1 MRPPILFL
9 TVAFGVGLWAGLDP
23 FVFPGR
29 ALPGGSLWVV
39 ALPVLAVAAWL
50 ARRAPLGA
58 AVGIMGVAGML
69 WGTAAVRE
77 REVTCNGRWTA
88 GVRARENAGEG
99 HTRAAIVRLAD
110 PAPAQG
116 GIVDADVL
124 PGACAGSVQLRWP
137 EGTGARGGTTWVVA
151 GRWTGA
157 GGGGG
162 GGGGG
167 GVLVVR
173 RTRALDLVPH
183 GRGALRDALAA
194 RSTEL
199 FGTRAPIVN
208 ALVFAPNARLDSDI
222 RERYVRSG
230 LAHLLSISGL
240 HVGFMAA
247 WLALILGKLHLA
259 ARARSGA
266 TAVLLLGY
274 LWVLGFPA
282 PAVRAGAMLVLA
294 DVARLRERVV
304 APRGVVA
311 LAALGVLVQDPWALQ
326 SVGAWLSIAGVG
338 AVVWAGRA
346 FARAPRL
353 ARLAA
358 PALVATL
365 VTAPISAFAFGTVAP
380 IGVLAN
386 LIAIPVAGVAV
397 PGLVMALALSW
408 LGSGLA
414 HLIAAGAGLGL
425 ALLDLVAHGA
435 ALVPGGHIVM
445 VAGWQAALLWAAV
458 AAAAWWL
465 WNSPRR
471 PWLMVARLAFCAT
484 VVVATSFRDVVSLD
498 ACRCLTVHFLDVGQ
512 GDAAA
517 LRTPN
522 GRWIVIDGGPRTPER
537 DAGRRVVVPF
547 LRGQGVGRVAVVVA
561 THGDADHL
569 GGLPAVVEAFPPEL
583 VLEPGEPLGRPLYLE
598 VLAGGEASG
607 ARWHGARAGDRVEVD
622 SVVLEVLSPDSLWLR
637 LPLDVNDHGVVLR
650 VRYGAVRLLFQADAG
665 LPVEGWL
672 AGKVGRVDLLKVGHH
687 GSRTATSDEWLDELA
702 PREAV
707 ISVGRNNHYGHPA
720 PEVLERLARHGV
732 TVFRTDRNGTITFS
746 TDGHGERV
754 RSHHD

>member
-9 TVAFGVGLWAGLDP
+9 TIAFAAGLYAGLDL
-23 FVFPGR
+23 FAVRG
-29 ALPGGSLWVV
+29 AWYVV
-39 ALPVLAVAAWL
+39 VPVLGTALLL

-58 AVGIMGVAGML
+58 ALGVMGVAGL
-69 WGTAAVRE
+69 VWGMAAGRE
-77 REVTCNGRWTA
+77 REATCA
-88 GVRARENAGEG
+88 GSWSRERGAGSSK
-99 HTRAAIVRLAD
+99 AAIVRLED
-110 PAPAQG
+110 PVPASG
-116 GIVDADVL
+116 GIVDADVR
-124 PGACAGSVQLRWP
+124 PGTCGGSLRLRWP
-137 EGTGARGGTTWVVA
+137 EGSAVRGGTTWVVA
-151 GRWTGA
+151 GRWSGVGEGA
-157 GGGGG
+157 A

-173 RTRALDLVPH
+173 RVRVLDPVPR

-194 RSTEL
+194 KSTEL
-199 FGTRAPIVN
+199 FGARAPIVN
-208 ALVFAPNARLDSDI
+208 ALVFAPNVRLDSDI

-240 HVGFMAA
+240 HVGFIAA
-247 WLALILGKLHLA
+247 WLALLLGKLHLA
-259 ARARSGA
+259 ARARFGA

-274 LWVLGFPA
+274 LWLLGFPA
-282 PAVRAGAMLVLA
+282 PAVRAGAMLMLA

-304 APRGVVA
+304 APRGVVSI
-311 LAALGVLVQDPWALQ
+311 AALGVLIQDAWALH
-326 SVGAWLSIAGVG
+326 SVGAWLSVAGVG

-346 FARAPRL
+346 VAQAPRGV
-353 ARLAA
+353 RLAA
-358 PALVATL
+358 PALAATL

-386 LIAIPVAGVAV
+386 LIAIPLAGVAV
-397 PGLVMALALSW
+397 PGLVIALMLSW
-408 LGSGLA
+408 LASGPA

-425 ALLDLVAHGA
+425 ALLDLVARGA
-435 ALVPGGHIVM
+435 AGVPGGHVVM
-445 VAGWQAALLWAAV
+445 VAGWQAALMWAAV

-465 WNSPRR
+465 WNAPRR
-471 PWLMVARLAFCAT
+471 RWLIAARVAFVTTVFIAT
-484 VVVATSFRDVVSLD
+484 TFRDVVSLD

-569 GGLPAVVEAFPPEL
+569 GGLPAVVEAFDPEL

-598 VLAGGEASG
+598 FLAGVEASG
-607 ARWHGARAGDRVEVD
+607 ARWHAARAGDRIEVD
-622 SVVLEVLSPDSLWLR
+622 GVVLEVLSPDSLWLR
-637 LPLDVNDHGVVLR
+637 LPLEVNEHGVVLR

-665 LPVEGWL
+665 LPVEGRL
-672 AGKVGRVDLLKVGHH
+672 AGTVGRVEVLKVGHH
-687 GSRTATSDEWLDELA
+687 GSKTATSDAWLDELA

-732 TVFRTDRNGTITFS
+732 TVLRTDRSGTITLS

>member
-1 MRPPILFL
+1 
-9 TVAFGVGLWAGLDP
+9 
-23 FVFPGR
+23 
-29 ALPGGSLWVV
+29 
-39 ALPVLAVAAWL
+39 
-50 ARRAPLGA
+50 
-58 AVGIMGVAGML
+58 MGVAGML

-116 GIVDADVL
+116 GIADADVL
-124 PGACAGSVQLRWP
+124 PGACAGSVRLRWP

-151 GRWTGA
+151 GKWT
-157 GGGGG
+157 
-162 GGGGG
+162 G

-247 WLALILGKLHLA
+247 WLALILGKLHFA
-259 ARARSGA
+259 ARARFGA

-274 LWVLGFPA
+274 LWLLGFPA
-282 PAVRAGAMLVLA
+282 PAVRAGAMLVLT
-294 DVARLRERVV
+294 DIARLRERMV

-311 LAALGVLVQDPWALQ
+311 LAALGVLVQDAWALH
-326 SVGAWLSIAGVG
+326 SVGAWLSVAGVG

-346 FARAPRL
+346 FARAPR
-353 ARLAA
+353 
-358 PALVATL
+358 P
-365 VTAPISAFAFGTVAP
+365 
-380 IGVLAN
+380 
-386 LIAIPVAGVAV
+386 
-397 PGLVMALALSW
+397 W
-408 LGSGLA
+408 
-414 HLIAAGAGLGL
+414 LIAAR
-425 ALLDLVAHGA
+425 VAF
-435 ALVPGGHIVM
+435 VT
-445 VAGWQAALLWAAV
+445 
-458 AAAAWWL
+458 
-465 WNSPRR
+465 
-471 PWLMVARLAFCAT
+471 T
-484 VVVATSFRDVVSLD
+484 VFVATTFRDVVSLD

-517 LRTPN
+517 LRTPT

-547 LRGQGVGRVAVVVA
+547 LRGEGVGRVAVVVA
-561 THGDADHL
+561 AHGDAGPL
-569 GGLPAVVEAFPPEL
+569 GGLPAVVEAFDPEL

-598 VLAGGEASG
+598 FLAGVEASG
-607 ARWHGARAGDRVEVD
+607 ARWHAARAGDRIEVD
-622 SVVLEVLSPDSLWLR
+622 GVVLEVLSPDSLWLR
-637 LPLDVNDHGVVLR
+637 LPLDVNEHGVVLR
-650 VRYGAVRLLFQADAG
+650 VRYGAARLLFQADAG
-665 LPVEGWL
+665 LPVEGRL
-672 AGKVGRVDLLKVGHH
+672 VGTVGRVDLLKVGHH
-687 GSRTATSDEWLDELA
+687 GSRSATSDEWLDELE
-702 PREAV
+702 PRTAV
-707 ISVGRNNHYGHPA
+707 ISVGRHNNYGHPA
-720 PEVLERLARHGV
+720 PEVLARLARHGV
-732 TVFRTDRNGTITFS
+732 TVFRTDQSGTITFS
-746 TDGHGERV
+746 TDGHGERI

>member
-23 FVFPGR
+23 FVFAGA
-29 ALPGGSLWVV
+29 ALWGV
-39 ALPVLAVAAWL
+39 ALPLIAAAACLAA
-50 ARRAPLGA
+50 RAPLGA

-77 REVTCNGRWTA
+77 REATCA
-88 GVRARENAGEG
+88 GAWSREQGAGSSK
-99 HTRAAIVRLAD
+99 AATVRLAD
-110 PAPAQG
+110 PAPASG
-116 GIVDADVL
+116 GIVDAEVL
-124 PGACAGSVQLRWP
+124 SGTCGSSVRLRWP
-137 EGTGARGGTTWVVA
+137 EDHAARGGTTWVVA
-151 GRWTGA
+151 GKWTGS
-157 GGGGG
+157 
-162 GGGGG
+162 
-167 GVLVVR
+167 VLAVR
-173 RTRALDLVPH
+173 RTHALDLVPH

-247 WLALILGKLHLA
+247 WLALILGKLRLA
-259 ARARSGA
+259 ARARFGA
-266 TAVLLLGY
+266 TAVLL
-274 LWVLGFPA
+274 LGFPA

-294 DVARLRERVV
+294 DVARLRQRVV

-326 SVGAWLSIAGVG
+326 SVGAWLSVAGVG

-386 LIAIPVAGVAV
+386 LIAIPLAGVAV

-471 PWLMVARLAFCAT
+471 PWLRVARLAFCAT

-547 LRGQGVGRVAVVVA
+547 LRDQGVGRVAVVVA

-598 VLAGGEASG
+598 FLAGVEASG

-622 SVVLEVLSPDSLWLR
+622 SVVLEVLSPDSLWMR

-650 VRYGAVRLLFQADAG
+650 VRYGGVRLLFQADAG
-665 LPVEGWL
+665 LPVEGRL
-672 AGKVGRVDLLKVGHH
+672 TGTVGPVDRLKVGHH

-720 PEVLERLARHGV
+720 PEVLERLARHGI
-732 TVFRTDRNGTITFS
+732 TVFRTDRSGTITFS

>member
-9 TVAFGVGLWAGLDP
+9 AVAFGVGLWAGLDP
-23 FVFPGR
+23 FVFPGA
-29 ALPGGSLWVV
+29 ALWGVAVSLV
-39 ALPVLAVAAWL
+39 ATSGWL
-50 ARRAPLGA
+50 AARAPLGG

-77 REVTCNGRWTA
+77 RDATCTGRWAA
-88 GVRARENAGEG
+88 GGRAGEG
-99 HTRAAIVRLAD
+99 HTRAVIARLGD

-116 GIVDADVL
+116 GIVDAEVL
-124 PGACAGSVQLRWP
+124 PGTCGGSVRLRWP
-137 EGTGARGGTTWVVA
+137 EDHAARGGTTWVVA
-151 GRWTGA
+151 GKWS
-157 GGGGG
+157 
-162 GGGGG
+162 
-167 GVLVVR
+167 GVLLVVR
-173 RTRALDLVPH
+173 RMRVLDPVPR

-194 RSTEL
+194 KSTEL
-199 FGTRAPIVN
+199 FGARAPIVN

-240 HVGFMAA
+240 HVGFIAA
-247 WLALILGKLHLA
+247 WLALILRKFPLA
-259 ARARSGA
+259 PPARFGA

-274 LWVLGFPA
+274 LWLLGFPA
-282 PAVRAGAMLVLA
+282 PAVRAGAMLVLVE
-294 DVARLRERVV
+294 VARLRERVV

-311 LAALGVLVQDPWALQ
+311 LAALAVLVQDAWALE
-326 SVGAWLSIAGVG
+326 SVGAWLSVAGVG

-358 PALVATL
+358 PALAATL
-365 VTAPISAFAFGTVAP
+365 VTAPISALAFGTVAP

-386 LIAIPVAGVAV
+386 LIAIPLAGVAV
-397 PGLVMALALSW
+397 PGLVMALVLSW
-408 LGSGLA
+408 LASGPA

-425 ALLDLVAHGA
+425 ALLDLVARGA
-435 ALVPGGHIVM
+435 ALVPGGHVVM
-445 VAGWQAALLWAAV
+445 VAGWRAALVWAAV
-458 AAAAWWL
+458 AVAAWWL

-471 PWLMVARLAFCAT
+471 PWLIAARVAFVST
-484 VVVATSFRDVVSLD
+484 VFVTTTFRDVISLD
-498 ACRCLTVHFLDVGQ
+498 DCRCLTVHFLDVGQ

-547 LRGQGVGRVAVVVA
+547 LRGQGVGRVAVLVA

-569 GGLPAVVEAFPPEL
+569 GGLPAVVEAFDPEL

-598 VLAGGEASG
+598 FLAGVEASG
-607 ARWHGARAGDRVEVD
+607 AQWHPARAGDRVEVD
-622 SVVLEVLSPDSLWLR
+622 GVVLEVLSPDSLWLR
-637 LPLDVNDHGVVLR
+637 LPLDVNEHGVVLR

-665 LPVEGWL
+665 LPVESRLVGT
-672 AGKVGRVDLLKVGHH
+672 VGRVDLLKVGHH
-687 GSRTATSDEWLDELA
+687 GSRSATSDEWLDELE
-702 PREAV
+702 PRTAV
-707 ISVGRNNHYGHPA
+707 ISVGRHNNYGHPA
-720 PEVLERLARHGV
+720 PDVLARLARHGV
-732 TVFRTDRNGTITFS
+732 TVFRTDQSGTITFS
-746 TDGHGERV
+746 TDGHGERI

>member
-23 FVFPGR
+23 LAFPGA
-29 ALPGGSLWVV
+29 ALWGV
-39 ALPVLAVAAWL
+39 ALPLIAAAACLAA
-50 ARRAPLGA
+50 RAPLGA
-58 AVGIMGVAGML
+58 AVGIMGVAGLL
-69 WGTAAVRE
+69 WGTAKVRE
-77 REVTCNGRWTA
+77 REATCTGRWA
-88 GVRARENAGEG
+88 ARENAGEG

-124 PGACAGSVQLRWP
+124 PGACAGSVRLRWP

-151 GRWTGA
+151 GKWTGS
-157 GGGGG
+157 
-162 GGGGG
+162 
-167 GVLVVR
+167 VLVVR

-259 ARARSGA
+259 ARARLGA

-274 LWVLGFPA
+274 LWLLGFPA
-282 PAVRAGAMLVLA
+282 PAVRAGAMLVL
-294 DVARLRERVV
+294 
-304 APRGVVA
+304 
-311 LAALGVLVQDPWALQ
+311 
-326 SVGAWLSIAGVG
+326 
-338 AVVWAGRA
+338 
-346 FARAPRL
+346 
-353 ARLAA
+353 
-358 PALVATL
+358 ALVATL

-386 LIAIPVAGVAV
+386 LIAIPLAGVAV
-397 PGLVMALALSW
+397 PGLVIALALSW

-425 ALLDLVAHGA
+425 ALLDLVARGA

-471 PWLMVARLAFCAT
+471 PWLRVARLAFCAT

-547 LRGQGVGRVAVVVA
+547 LRDQGVGRVAVVVA

-598 VLAGGEASG
+598 FLAGVEASG

-665 LPVEGWL
+665 LPVEGRL
-672 AGKVGRVDLLKVGHH
+672 AGRVGRVDLLKVGHH

-720 PEVLERLARHGV
+720 PEVLERLARHGI
-732 TVFRTDRNGTITFS
+732 TVIRTDRSGTITFS

>member
-9 TVAFGVGLWAGLDP
+9 AVAFGVGLWAGLDP
-23 FVFPGR
+23 FVFPGA
-29 ALPGGSLWVV
+29 ALWGVAVSLV
-39 ALPVLAVAAWL
+39 ATSGWL
-50 ARRAPLGA
+50 AARAPLGG

-77 REVTCNGRWTA
+77 RDATCTGRWAA
-88 GVRARENAGEG
+88 GGRAGEG
-99 HTRAAIVRLAD
+99 HTRAVIARLGD

-116 GIVDADVL
+116 GIVDAEVL
-124 PGACAGSVQLRWP
+124 PGTCGGSVRLRWP
-137 EGTGARGGTTWVVA
+137 EDHAARGGTTWVVA
-151 GRWTGA
+151 GKWS
-157 GGGGG
+157 
-162 GGGGG
+162 
-167 GVLVVR
+167 GVLLVVR
-173 RTRALDLVPH
+173 RMRVLDPVPR

-194 RSTEL
+194 KSTEL
-199 FGTRAPIVN
+199 FGARAPIVN

-240 HVGFMAA
+240 HVGFIAA
-247 WLALILGKLHLA
+247 WLALILRKFPLA
-259 ARARSGA
+259 PPARFGA

-274 LWVLGFPA
+274 LWLLGFPA
-282 PAVRAGAMLVLA
+282 PAVRAGAMLVLVE
-294 DVARLRERVV
+294 VARLRERVV

-311 LAALGVLVQDPWALQ
+311 LAALAVLVQDAWALE
-326 SVGAWLSIAGVG
+326 SVGAWLSVAGVG

-358 PALVATL
+358 PALAATL
-365 VTAPISAFAFGTVAP
+365 VTAPISALAFGTVAP

-386 LIAIPVAGVAV
+386 LIAIPLAGVAV
-397 PGLVMALALSW
+397 PGLVMALVLSW
-408 LGSGLA
+408 LASGPA

-425 ALLDLVAHGA
+425 ALLDLVARGA
-435 ALVPGGHIVM
+435 ALVPGGHVVM
-445 VAGWQAALLWAAV
+445 VAGWRAALVWAAV
-458 AAAAWWL
+458 AVAAWWL

-471 PWLMVARLAFCAT
+471 PWLIAARVAFVST
-484 VVVATSFRDVVSLD
+484 VFVTTTFRDVISLD
-498 ACRCLTVHFLDVGQ
+498 DCRCLTVHFLDVGQ

-547 LRGQGVGRVAVVVA
+547 LRGQGVGRVAVLVA

-569 GGLPAVVEAFPPEL
+569 GGLPAVVEAFDPEL

-598 VLAGGEASG
+598 FLAGVEASG
-607 ARWHGARAGDRVEVD
+607 ARWHPARAGDRVEVD
-622 SVVLEVLSPDSLWLR
+622 GVVLEVLSPDSLWLR
-637 LPLDVNDHGVVLR
+637 LPLDVNEHGVVLR
-650 VRYGAVRLLFQADAG
+650 VRYGTVRLLFQADAG
-665 LPVEGWL
+665 LPVESRLVGT
-672 AGKVGRVDLLKVGHH
+672 VGRVDLLKVGHH
-687 GSRTATSDEWLDELA
+687 GSRSATSDEWLDELE
-702 PREAV
+702 PRTAV
-707 ISVGRNNHYGHPA
+707 ISVGRHNNYGHPA
-720 PEVLERLARHGV
+720 PDVLARLARHGV
-732 TVFRTDRNGTITFS
+732 TVFRTDQSGTITFS
-746 TDGHGERV
+746 TDGHGERI

>member
-29 ALPGGSLWVV
+29 ALPGGALW
-39 ALPVLAVAAWL
+39 
-50 ARRAPLGA
+50 
-58 AVGIMGVAGML
+58 
-69 WGTAAVRE
+69 
-77 REVTCNGRWTA
+77 
-88 GVRARENAGEG
+88 
-99 HTRAAIVRLAD
+99 
-110 PAPAQG
+110 
-116 GIVDADVL
+116 
-124 PGACAGSVQLRWP
+124 
-137 EGTGARGGTTWVVA
+137 
-151 GRWTGA
+151 
-157 GGGGG
+157 
-162 GGGGG
+162 
-167 GVLVVR
+167 VVR

-259 ARARSGA
+259 ARARFGA

-274 LWVLGFPA
+274 LWLLGFPA

-326 SVGAWLSIAGVG
+326 SVGAWLSVAGVG

-386 LIAIPVAGVAV
+386 LIAIPLAGVAV
-397 PGLVMALALSW
+397 PGLVMALAVSW
-408 LGSGLA
+408 LDPGVA
-414 HLIAAGAGLGL
+414 HLIAAGAGLSL
-425 ALLDLVAHGA
+425 AVVDLVAHGA
-435 ALVPGGHIVM
+435 ALVPGGHIV
-445 VAGWQAALLWAAV
+445 
-458 AAAAWWL
+458 
-465 WNSPRR
+465 
-471 PWLMVARLAFCAT
+471 
-484 VVVATSFRDVVSLD
+484 
-498 ACRCLTVHFLDVGQ
+498 
-512 GDAAA
+512 
-517 LRTPN
+517 
-522 GRWIVIDGGPRTPER
+522 
-537 DAGRRVVVPF
+537 
-547 LRGQGVGRVAVVVA
+547 
-561 THGDADHL
+561 
-569 GGLPAVVEAFPPEL
+569 
-583 VLEPGEPLGRPLYLE
+583 
-598 VLAGGEASG
+598 
-607 ARWHGARAGDRVEVD
+607 
-622 SVVLEVLSPDSLWLR
+622 
-637 LPLDVNDHGVVLR
+637 
-650 VRYGAVRLLFQADAG
+650 
-665 LPVEGWL
+665 
-672 AGKVGRVDLLKVGHH
+672 
-687 GSRTATSDEWLDELA
+687 
-702 PREAV
+702 
-707 ISVGRNNHYGHPA
+707 
-720 PEVLERLARHGV
+720 
-732 TVFRTDRNGTITFS
+732 
-746 TDGHGERV
+746 
-754 RSHHD
+754 RSEEH

>member
-9 TVAFGVGLWAGLDP
+9 AVAFGVGLWAGLDP
-23 FVFPGR
+23 FVFPGA
-29 ALPGGSLWVV
+29 ALWGVAVSLV
-39 ALPVLAVAAWL
+39 ATSGWL
-50 ARRAPLGA
+50 AARAPLGG

-77 REVTCNGRWTA
+77 RDATCTGRWAA
-88 GVRARENAGEG
+88 GGRGGEG
-99 HTRAAIVRLAD
+99 HTRAVIARLGD

-116 GIVDADVL
+116 GIVDAEVL
-124 PGACAGSVQLRWP
+124 PGTCGGSVRLRWP
-137 EGTGARGGTTWVVA
+137 EDHAARGGTTWVVA
-151 GRWTGA
+151 GKWS
-157 GGGGG
+157 
-162 GGGGG
+162 
-167 GVLVVR
+167 GVLLVVR
-173 RTRALDLVPH
+173 RMRVLDPVPR

-194 RSTEL
+194 KSTEL
-199 FGTRAPIVN
+199 FGARAPIVN

-240 HVGFMAA
+240 HVGFIAA
-247 WLALILGKLHLA
+247 WLALILRKFPLA
-259 ARARSGA
+259 PPARFGA

-274 LWVLGFPA
+274 LWLLGFPA
-282 PAVRAGAMLVLA
+282 PAVRAGAMLVLVE
-294 DVARLRERVV
+294 VARLRERVV

-311 LAALGVLVQDPWALQ
+311 LAALAVLVQDAWALE
-326 SVGAWLSIAGVG
+326 SVGAWLSVAGVG

-358 PALVATL
+358 PALAATL
-365 VTAPISAFAFGTVAP
+365 VTAPISALAFGTVAP

-386 LIAIPVAGVAV
+386 LIAIPLAGVAV
-397 PGLVMALALSW
+397 PGLVMALVLSW
-408 LGSGLA
+408 LASEPA

-425 ALLDLVAHGA
+425 ALLDLVARGA
-435 ALVPGGHIVM
+435 ALVPGGHVVM
-445 VAGWQAALLWAAV
+445 VAGWRAALVWAAV
-458 AAAAWWL
+458 AVAAWWL

-471 PWLMVARLAFCAT
+471 PWLIAARVAFVST
-484 VVVATSFRDVVSLD
+484 VFVTTTFRDVISLD
-498 ACRCLTVHFLDVGQ
+498 DCRCLTVHFLDVGQ

-547 LRGQGVGRVAVVVA
+547 LRGQGVGRVAVLVA

-569 GGLPAVVEAFPPEL
+569 GGLPAVVEAFDPEL

-598 VLAGGEASG
+598 FLAGVEASG
-607 ARWHGARAGDRVEVD
+607 ARWHPARAGDRVEVD
-622 SVVLEVLSPDSLWLR
+622 GVVLEVLSPDSLWLR
-637 LPLDVNDHGVVLR
+637 LPLDVNEHGVVLR

-665 LPVEGWL
+665 LPVESRLVGT
-672 AGKVGRVDLLKVGHH
+672 VGRVDLLKVGHH
-687 GSRTATSDEWLDELA
+687 GSRSATSDEWLDELE
-702 PREAV
+702 PRTAV
-707 ISVGRNNHYGHPA
+707 ISVGRHNNYGHPA
-720 PEVLERLARHGV
+720 PDVLARLARHGV
-732 TVFRTDRNGTITFS
+732 TVFRTDQSGTITFS
-746 TDGHGERV
+746 TDGHGERI

>member
-23 FVFPGR
+23 LAFPGA
-29 ALPGGSLWVV
+29 ALW
-39 ALPVLAVAAWL
+39 AVAVPLVAASAWL
-50 ARRAPLGA
+50 ATRAPLGA

-77 REVTCNGRWTA
+77 SEVTCNGRWTA

-116 GIVDADVL
+116 GIADADVL
-124 PGACAGSVQLRWP
+124 PGACAGSVRLRWP

-151 GRWTGA
+151 GKWT
-157 GGGGG
+157 
-162 GGGGG
+162 G

-259 ARARSGA
+259 ARARFGA

-274 LWVLGFPA
+274 LWLLGFPA

-294 DVARLRERVV
+294 DVARLRQRVV

-326 SVGAWLSIAGVG
+326 SVGAWLSVAGVG

-386 LIAIPVAGVAV
+386 LIAIPLAGVAV

-408 LGSGLA
+408 LDSGLA
-414 HLIAAGAGLGL
+414 HLIAAGAGLSL
-425 ALLDLVAHGA
+425 ALVDLVAHGA

-547 LRGQGVGRVAVVVA
+547 LRDQGVGRVAVVVA

-598 VLAGGEASG
+598 FLAGVEASG

>member
-23 FVFPGR
+23 YVFAGA
-29 ALPGGSLWVV
+29 ALWGV
-39 ALPVLAVAAWL
+39 ALLRIGAAACLAA
-50 ARRAPLGA
+50 RAPLGA
-58 AVGIMGVAGML
+58 AVGIMGVAGLL
-69 WGTAAVRE
+69 WGTAAGRE
-77 REVTCNGRWTA
+77 REATCTGRWAA
-88 GVRARENAGEG
+88 GEKAGEG
-99 HTRAAIVRLAD
+99 GSKAATVRLED
-110 PAPAQG
+110 PAPASG
-116 GIVDADVL
+116 GIVDAEVL
-124 PGACAGSVQLRWP
+124 PGTCGGSVRLRWP
-137 EGTGARGGTTWVVA
+137 EGTAARGGTTWVVA
-151 GRWTGA
+151 GRWSGV
-157 GGGGG
+157 GE
-162 GGGGG
+162 GG

-173 RTRALDLVPH
+173 RTRALDPVPR

-194 RSTEL
+194 KSTEL
-199 FGTRAPIVN
+199 FGARAPIVN
-208 ALVFAPNARLDSDI
+208 ALVFAPNTRLDSDI

-247 WLALILGKLHLA
+247 WLALILGKLHFA
-259 ARARSGA
+259 ARARFGA
-266 TAVLLLGY
+266 TALLLLGY
-274 LWVLGFPA
+274 LWLLGFPA

-311 LAALGVLVQDPWALQ
+311 LAGLGVLVQDAWALH
-326 SVGAWLSIAGVG
+326 SVGAWLSVAGVG

-353 ARLAA
+353 PRLAA
-358 PALVATL
+358 PALAATL
-365 VTAPISAFAFGTVAP
+365 VTAPVTAFAFGTVAP

-386 LIAIPVAGVAV
+386 LIAIPLAGVAV
-397 PGLVMALALSW
+397 PGLVLALMLSW

-425 ALLDLVAHGA
+425 ALLDLVAQGA
-435 ALVPGGHIVM
+435 ALVPGGHVVM
-445 VAGWQAALLWAAV
+445 VAGWQPALLWAAV

-471 PWLMVARLAFCAT
+471 RWLIAARVAFGAT
-484 VVVATSFRDVVSLD
+484 VLVATTFRDVVTLD
-498 ACRCLTVHFLDVGQ
+498 ACRCLTVFFLDVGQ
-512 GDAAA
+512 GDAAV
-517 LRTPN
+517 LRTPHD
-522 GRWIVIDGGPRTPER
+522 RWLVIDGGPRTPER
-537 DAGRRVVVPF
+537 DAGRQVVVPF

-569 GGLPAVVEAFPPEL
+569 GGLRAVVEAFEPEL

-598 VLAGGEASG
+598 FLAGVEASG
-607 ARWHGARAGDRVEVD
+607 ARWHAARAGDRIEVD
-622 SVVLEVLSPDSLWLR
+622 GVVLEVLSPDSLWLR
-637 LPLDVNDHGVVLR
+637 LPLEVNEHGVVLR

-665 LPVEGWL
+665 LPVEGRL
-672 AGKVGRVDLLKVGHH
+672 AGTVGRVEVLKVGHH
-687 GSRTATSDEWLDELA
+687 GSKTATSDAWLDELA

-732 TVFRTDRNGTITFS
+732 TVLRTDRSGTITLS